1 MGLRKTARQAMHLSL
16 VEALLAV
23 AVLSTAFL
31 AEIFVFVALG
41 LI

>member
-16 VEALLAV
+16 VEAFA
-23 AVLSTAFL
+23 AISALSAAFL
-31 AEIFVFVALG
+31 VEIFIFVALG